1 MDLNN
6 QIKNLE
12 NNTSPAE
19 SRKKNFFS
27 LHKKR
32 VIISAVSLVVVACI
46 IFVILKFVLPD
57 NKNNTPKSPTVADN
71 YSKALELID
80 KHEYSEAYS
89 LLVDCGDYKD
99 SKKIL
104 QGFFV
109 AYEKEEFSNYNMYGV
124 LDYNY
129 STNYKYIYD
138 KNGNL
143 AQIDWY
149 DDSNKLCQSTELDY
163 HENGTLSHI
172 SHYDHLNASA
182 FLTETKYDEYG
193 NIISVYDYDDYS
205 NNSVTNISYDYD
217 DKGNILRKTEY
228 CGYNQVISDTEY
240 EYDQKGNLT
249 FKTEHNPE
257 SRLAKNVY
265 KYEYDSDNKLVLET
279 LSYEHSFETYEEVYK
294 YEYEYNKDGNLTRVI
309 LNDDIT
315 ISEIEYDENGNITF
329 KNDYSKNGLLT
340 NEIMYENGIIKSEK
354 FYNEDEI
361 LTSEK
366 EYENNNLIL
375 EFTYSEDGKV
385 SVRNEYEYNKKGN
398 VTLHTITSYGED
410 LTTKSIFSNPIIIY
424 NPKNSKILSELLN
437 GALFHSVL

>member
-6 QIKNLE
+6 QIKNSE

-19 SRKKNFFS
+19 NQKKSFLS
-27 LHKKR
+27 LHKKSI
-32 VIISAVSLVVVACI
+32 IISAISLVVAACI
-46 IFVILKFVLPD
+46 VFVILKFALPD
-57 NKNNTPKSPTVADN
+57 NTKKTPTAAEIYSNALDLIKKQD
-71 YSKALELID
+71 YSKAY
-80 KHEYSEAYS
+80 K
-89 LLVDCGDYKD
+89 LLTKCGDYKD
-99 SKKIL
+99 SKELL

-109 AYEKEEFSNYNMYGV
+109 AYEKEEFYNYNINGY
-124 LDYNY
+124 LEYNY

-138 KNGNL
+138 KAGNL
-143 AQIDWY
+143 KQIDWY
-149 DDSNKLCQSTELDY
+149 DDSNKLCQSTKLDY

-205 NNSVTNISYDYD
+205 NNSVTNIRYDYD
-217 DKGNILRKTEY
+217 DKGNILHKTEY

-249 FKTEHNPE
+249 LKTEHNPE

-279 LSYEHSFETYEEVYK
+279 LSYEHSFGTYEEVYK
-294 YEYEYNKDGNLTRVI
+294 YKYEYNNDGNITRVI

-315 ISEIEYDENGNITF
+315 ISEIEYDENGNITL
-329 KNDYSKNGLLT
+329 KTDYSKEGLISS
-340 NEIMYENGIIKSEK
+340 EITYENNNVVLEK
-354 FYNEDEI
+354 KYTVEGN
-361 LTSEK
+361 LASKK
-366 EYENNNLIL
+366 EYKNNNLIL
-375 EFTYSEDGKV
+375 EITYSEETGEE

-398 VTLHTITSYGED
+398 ATLHTITSYGED

-424 NPKNSKILSELLN
+424 NPKNIEILSDLLN